1 LLAAYKIV
9 IILAVGLTLI
19 YAFQSFYLEFLNP
32 FSNVVS
38 PMIAFVAVMSS
49 ALALRKYGPKLNRFS
64 LIWVCFTAGMVLW
77 FLGELS
83 WSIYAFFLGVEIPY
97 PSIADVFWLVGYVSL
112 FAALY
117 TYDKLFAP
125 SISKRALGIIMT
137 ATIIMSVIVSAG
149 LIIPIFGLEEN
160 TTTFTVDL
168 AYPLL
173 DLALLSAALVG
184 LAVFQ
189 AGALGKSWLL
199 MILGFLANT
208 AGDMIFSYTS
218 AQGTYY
224 NGHPSDLLFFYGYLL
239 FALAFYVH
247 MKEL

>member
-1 LLAAYKIV
+1 MLAAYKVAIV
-9 IILAVGLTLI
+9 LATGLTLI

-38 PMIAFVAVMSS
+38 PVVAFAAVVSS

-83 WSIYAFFLGVEIPY
+83 WSIYTFFLGVEIPY
-97 PSIADVFWLVGYVSL
+97 PSVADVYWLVGYIPL
-112 FAALY
+112 FIALY
-117 TYDKLFAP
+117 SYDKLFAP
-125 SISKRALGIIMT
+125 SISRRALGTIM
-137 ATIIMSVIVSAG
+137 ATIIIMSVIVSVG
-149 LIIPIFGLEEN
+149 LIIPIIGLEED
-160 TTTFTVDL
+160 TTTFIVDL

-239 FALAFYVH
+239 FTLAFYVH